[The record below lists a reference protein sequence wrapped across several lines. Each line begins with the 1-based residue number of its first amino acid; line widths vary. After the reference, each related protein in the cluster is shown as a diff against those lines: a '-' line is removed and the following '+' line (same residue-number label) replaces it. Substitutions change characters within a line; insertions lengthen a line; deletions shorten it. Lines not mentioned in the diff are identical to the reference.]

1 MTATPRLTAN
11 PFAALGRIALA
22 ALRETGALSI
32 FAARGA
38 VSWIGLPFYFRQFI
52 AAVMRIGFHSL
63 PVVGL
68 TAVFTGA
75 ALALN
80 IYDGSARFN
89 AETFLPQILSVSI
102 VRELGPGFAAL
113 MVAGRASSAMAAEL
127 GAMRVSEQ
135 IDAMSTLAVDPFK
148 YLVAP
153 RILAGTLTLPLIVLI
168 ADIIGIAGGWLVAV
182 YALDFEGATFTRNI
196 DQFLTIDD
204 VVSGLIKAAVFGFL
218 ISVMGCYYGYTSRG
232 GAEGVG
238 GATRTAVVAAA
249 VAILASNYV
258 MTSLFVGV

>member
-1 MTATPRLTAN
+1 MMNLTAN
-11 PFAALGRIALA
+11 VGLANIGRLFLGAF
-22 ALRETGALSI
+22 RETGALAR
-32 FAARGA
+32 FAARA
-38 VSWIGLPFYFRQFI
+38 II
-52 AAVMRIGFHSL
+52 ASIAGPHYGRAFWSAVMRIGFHSL
-63 PVVGL
+63 PVIGL

-127 GAMRVSEQ
+127 GAMRVSDQ

-153 RILAGTLTLPLIVLI
+153 RILATTLMLPLLVLV
-168 ADIIGIAGGWLVAV
+168 ADILGIAGGWLVAV
-182 YALDFEGATFTRNI
+182 NALGFEGVTFVRNI
-196 DQFLTIDD
+196 DSFLTVGD
-204 VVSGLIKAAVFGFL
+204 VVSGLVKAGVFGFL
-218 ISVMGCYYGYTSRG
+218 ISVMGCYYGYNSRG
-232 GAEGVG
+232 GAAGVG
-238 GATRTAVVAAA
+238 RSVRTAVVASA
-249 VAILASNYV
+249 VAILASNYIL
-258 MTSLFVGV
+258 TSLFIRV